1 MRKHWTAVLGAA
13 VLGAALALA
22 AAVPA
27 GAKGGGS
34 TSTTGVTS
42 PKVTSCSKSTAL
54 KGVTAAMD
62 DFLSGN
68 ANIFSTYVDQGVKIG
83 PSYLLS
89 EQLDTAAGLTS
100 PTTLTLPTA
109 ITIKCTGK
117 NKLTFTYGLY
127 LKDKTTSTTGPPL
140 GITEAG
146 DALIEHG
153 HWFISASTV
162 CDLEAGAGAV
172 AAQASNEC
180 YTAAGLPVPPQS

>member
-1 MRKHWTAVLGAA
+1 MRKQWVAVLGTAA
-13 VLGAALALA
+13 LGAAMALA
-22 AAVPA
+22 AAAPA
-27 GAKGGGS
+27 GAAG
-34 TSTTGVTS
+34 TTTTTTPKS
-42 PKVTSCSKSTAL
+42 PKVTTCSSKTAL
-54 KGVTAAMD
+54 QGITVAMD

-68 ANIFSTYVDQGVKIG
+68 ANIFSTYVDQGAKIG

-100 PTTLTLPTA
+100 PTMLTLPIQVTVKCNGKHTA
-109 ITIKCTGK
+109 
-117 NKLTFTYGLY
+117 TFTYGLY
-127 LKDKTTSTTGPPL
+127 IKDKTTGTTGPPL

-146 DALIEHG
+146 DALIKNG

-180 YTAAGLPVPPQS
+180 YTAAGLPVPPAS

>member
-1 MRKHWTAVLGAA
+1 MRKHWTAALGAA
-13 VLGAALALA
+13 ALGVTLALA

-27 GAKGGGS
+27 GAKGSG
-34 TSTTGVTS
+34 TTTTTTPKS
-42 PKVTSCSKSTAL
+42 PKVTTCSTKTATQGITL
-54 KGVTAAMD
+54 AMD

-68 ANIFSTYVDQGVKIG
+68 PAIFATYVDQGGKIG
-83 PSYLLS
+83 ASYVLS
-89 EQLDTAAGLTS
+89 QQLDTAAGLTS
-100 PTTLTLPTA
+100 PTQLTLPTQLVV
-109 ITIKCTGK
+109 KCNGK
-117 NKLTFTYGLY
+117 HTATFSYGLY

-146 DALIEHG
+146 DALIVHG

-180 YTAAGLPVPPQS
+180 YTAAGLPVPPAS

>member
-1 MRKHWTAVLGAA
+1 MRKHWTAALGAA
-13 VLGAALALA
+13 ALGTVMALA

-27 GAKGGGS
+27 GAKGGG
-34 TSTTGVTS
+34 TTTTTQPKS
-42 PKVTSCSKSTAL
+42 PKVTSCSTSTA
-54 KGVTAAMD
+54 KTGITVAMD

-68 ANIFSTYVDQGVKIG
+68 SNLAFTYVDMGSKIA
-83 PSYLLS
+83 PSYALS

-100 PTTLTLPTA
+100 PTSITLPTM
-109 ITIKCTGK
+109 ITVKCNGK
-117 NKLTFTYGLY
+117 HTLTFTYGLY
-127 LKDKTTSTTGPPL
+127 LKDKTTSTTGAPL

-162 CDLEAGAGAV
+162 CDLESGAGAV

-180 YTAAGLPVPPQS
+180 YTAAGLPIPPSS

>member
-1 MRKHWTAVLGAA
+1 MRKHWTAALGAA
-13 VLGAALALA
+13 ALGAALALA

-27 GAKGGGS
+27 GAKGGTTTT
-34 TSTTGVTS
+34 TSPKS
-42 PKVTSCSKSTAL
+42 PKVTTCSAKTAL
-54 KGVTAAMD
+54 QGITVAMD

-68 ANIFSTYVDQGVKIG
+68 AAIFATYVDQGAKIG
-83 PSYLLS
+83 PSYTLS

-100 PTTLTLPTA
+100 PTMLTLPTQLKV
-109 ITIKCTGK
+109 KCNGK
-117 NKLTFTYGLY
+117 TTATFSYGLY

-180 YTAAGLPVPPQS
+180 YTAAGLPVPPAS

>member
-1 MRKHWTAVLGAA
+1 MRKQWATVLGTVALGAA
-13 VLGAALALA
+13 IALA
-22 AAVPA
+22 AAAPA
-27 GAKGGGS
+27 GAAGTTTT
-34 TSTTGVTS
+34 TSPKS
-42 PKVTSCSKSTAL
+42 PKVTTCSTKTAVQ
-54 KGVTAAMD
+54 GITVAMD

-68 ANIFSTYVDQGVKIG
+68 AAIFATYVDQAGKIG

-100 PTTLTLPTA
+100 PTMLTLPTM
-109 ITIKCTGK
+109 IQVKCNGK
-117 NKLTFTYGLY
+117 HTATFTYGLY
-127 LKDKTTSTTGPPL
+127 IKDKTTSTTGPPL

-146 DALIEHG
+146 DALIVHG

-180 YTAAGLPVPPQS
+180 YAAAGLPVPPAS

>member
-1 MRKHWTAVLGAA
+1 MRKHWTAALGAA
-13 VLGAALALA
+13 ALGVALALA

-27 GAKGGGS
+27 GAKGG
-34 TSTTGVTS
+34 STTTTTTGS
-42 PKVTSCSKSTAL
+42 PKVTTCTKTTAL
-54 KGVTAAMD
+54 KGITAAMD

-68 ANIFSTYVDQGVKIG
+68 SAIAFTYVDQGAKIA
-83 PSYLLS
+83 PSYALS

-100 PTTLTLPTA
+100 PQTLTLPTQV
-109 ITIKCTGK
+109 TVKCTGK

-153 HWFISASTV
+153 HWYISASTV

-180 YTAAGLPVPPQS
+180 YTAAGLPIPPAS